1 MRNQTFTRKEAVNYV
16 KEGVLQIP
24 DDKTVLDPDFAF
36 FVVRE
41 DLPKVH
47 TLIIPASV
55 TTILTMRG
63 DVSSGPYGYNN
74 NPFSEIIVDSDNPNY
89 ASKDGILFTKNMDTL
104 LCYPC
109 GKQAKEYHVPE
120 EVKVIE
126 AESFLNVEH
135 LEKIYFT
142 DHLSIEENAFCSCNN
157 LHFPDIISIYKNGHR
172 YMVVINDGEYY
183 RPIAKERKR
192 YYKYDENVNYF
203 EGPVQ
208 KADAN
213 DLRVFLEAGGIHVDE
228 HEYRCDV
235 MHKFVEA
242 GTWGLNDWDDDFKSA
257 FKRFVNTFYSEY

>member
-1 MRNQTFTRKEAVNYV
+1 MRSEFFTRKEAVCCV
-16 KEGVLQIP
+16 KEGILRIP
-24 DDKTVLDPDFAF
+24 DGKTVLCPDFAF

-55 TTILTMRG
+55 TAIPTMRG
-63 DVSSGPYGYNN
+63 DESSGPYGYSN

-89 ASKDGILFTKNMDTL
+89 ASKDGVLFTKNMDTL

-109 GKQAKEYHVPE
+109 GKQAKEYLVPE

-126 AESFLNVEH
+126 TESFLNVEH
-135 LEKIYFT
+135 LENLYFT
-142 DHLSIEENAFCSCNN
+142 GQLRIEENAFCSCNN
-157 LHFPDIISIYKNGHR
+157 LHFPDIISIYKNSHR
-172 YMVVINDGEYY
+172 YMIVINDGEYY

-192 YYKYDENVNYF
+192 YYKYDENVNPF
-203 EGPVQ
+203 EASVQ

-213 DLRVFLEAGGIHVDE
+213 DLSFFLAAGGTPVDE

-235 MHKFVEA
+235 MHKFIEA
-242 GTWGLNDWDDDFKSA
+242 GKWGLNDWDDDFILD
-257 FKRFVNTFYSEY
+257 FQRFANTFYSKY